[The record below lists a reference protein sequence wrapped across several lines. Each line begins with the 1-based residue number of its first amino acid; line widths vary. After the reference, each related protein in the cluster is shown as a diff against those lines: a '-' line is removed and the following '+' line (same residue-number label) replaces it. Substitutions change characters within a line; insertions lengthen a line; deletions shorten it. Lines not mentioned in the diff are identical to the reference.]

1 MAKAGNKTKATAAS
15 VPKFLAGLDA
25 ARRADCEA
33 LVAMLR
39 KVTKSEPKMWGPS
52 IVGFGEHH
60 IEYESGREVDWF
72 VAGFSPRK
80 SDLTIY
86 LMGGARSDG
95 ELLGRLGKH
104 RIGGGCLYIK
114 RLSDVDTRVLEK
126 IAHQSVKRVKEKSKE
141 AAAR

>member
-1 MAKAGNKTKATAAS
+1 MATAGNKTKATAAS

-33 LVAMLR
+33 LVTMLR
-39 KVTKSEPKMWGPS
+39 KVTKAEPRMWGPS
-52 IVGFGEHH
+52 IVGFGDHH
-60 IEYESGREVDWF
+60 MTYESGREVDWF

-86 LMGGARSDG
+86 LMGGARPDAD
-95 ELLGRLGKH
+95 LLGRLGKH
-104 RIGGGCLYIK
+104 RLGGGCLYIK
-114 RLSDVDTRVLEK
+114 RLEDVDTKVLEQ
-126 IAHQSVKRVKEKSKE
+126 IARASVKRLKEKSKE

>member
-1 MAKAGNKTKATAAS
+1 MASAENKTKATAAS

-39 KVTKSEPKMWGPS
+39 KVTKAEPRMWGPS
-52 IVGFGEHH
+52 IVGFGDHH
-60 IEYESGREVDWF
+60 VTYESGREVDWF
-72 VAGFSPRK
+72 LAGFSPRK

-86 LMGGARSDG
+86 LMGGARSDA
-95 ELLGRLGKH
+95 ELLGKLGKH

-114 RLSDVDTRVLEK
+114 RLSDVDSRVLEQ
-126 IAHQSVKRVKEKSKE
+126 IARGSVKRLRSKAKESS
-141 AAAR
+141 R